1 MTDDATIKFIEDQIE
16 AVQPQIK
23 QAKIMLIAWQ
33 AGGELFKEN
42 AEKTA
47 TQLGSLTA
55 VSDSLKAQLEAL
67 KVK

>member
-1 MTDDATIKFIEDQIE
+1 MNNEATTKFIEDQIA
-16 AVQPQIK
+16 AVDPQIK

-47 TQLGSLTA
+47 AQLGSLTA
-55 VSDSLKAQLEAL
+55 VSDSLMAQLAEL
-67 KVK
+67 NQ